1 MQLSNYI
8 IDLGRAVAYYPGLRQ
23 LTGSTTSTI
32 FLCQL
37 LYWHGKARDG
47 WIWKTGEEIEEET
60 GLTQNEQKTAKQ
72 NLKDLNI
79 IDFEYKRLDHMT
91 RYRVDVD
98 QLNIMWEELSG
109 KKAEVNEKEQ
119 PDLLKVKKE
128 KVDKTEENSKARQK
142 AMHKNIIKTKI
153 ENSLH
158 IIASGYQWKDFLE
171 FAYMREV
178 KNKEKIEVF
187 LEWALKNNFDPI
199 YWTPT
204 KMKSLFPQAFINKA
218 KLTPKRE
225 EVLPVPIFEEASV
238 APMPKT
244 LGRKQELF

>member
-37 LYWHGKARDG
+37 LYWHGKSRDG

-60 GLTQNEQKTAKQ
+60 GLTQNEQSTAKK

-91 RYRVDVD
+91 RYKVDID
-98 QLNIMWEELSG
+98 QLNIMWEEWSG
-109 KKAEVNEKEQ
+109 KKAEVNQKEQ
-119 PDLLKVKKE
+119 PELVKVKKE
-128 KVDKTEENSKARQK
+128 KANSEESSKARQK
-142 AMHKNIIKTKI
+142 SMHKGVIKSKI
-153 ENSLH
+153 ENTLH
-158 IIASGYQWKDFLE
+158 VIATGYQWKDFIE
-171 FAYMREV
+171 FAYLREV
-178 KNKEKIEVF
+178 KHNEKIEVF
-187 LEWALKNNFDPI
+187 LEWALKNNYDPI
-199 YWTPT
+199 YWTPI
-204 KMKSLFPQAFINKA
+204 KMKSLFPQAFINRA
-218 KLTPKRE
+218 KPEKKKE
-225 EVLPVPIFEEASV
+225 ETIPIPIFEEEDV
-238 APMPKT
+238 APMPKS